1 MPDSLPLHYQN
12 PGTGAP
18 LRASLVNRVERF
30 STAGILL
37 ILLVIMP
44 GLYKAGAIDII
55 VINQLG
61 RFLCYAIAAIG
72 IDLVWGYCGVLSLCQ
87 AMFFCFGGYAIGM
100 HMALHGPLDGDN
112 IPRCLFVVT
121 SVVKGFQLPAF
132 WKPFQTLPMAL
143 ILAMAIPGIA
153 SFIFGYFAFRSRVR
167 GVYFSII
174 TQATTVA
181 VAMIFR
187 RNETRLC
194 GTNGL
199 TNFVTLGGMDLQ
211 SPGTRLALYFITV
224 VTLIVVY
231 LICRFIIASRLGRL
245 LVAVRD
251 NESRLRFAGYQPVT
265 IKAFAF
271 TAAGVIA
278 GIGGLLYTPQNG
290 IITPFKMEPI
300 ESIMM
305 VLWVAV
311 GGRGTLA
318 GAVVGS
324 LLVNYVGS
332 LFSSW
337 LPNAWPFVQGG
348 LFILVVLLMP
358 DGIVGTWRKRSTG
371 ETVAPAPIAE
381 DDDPTPEAMA
391 SLQGGHA

>member
-1 MPDSLPLHYQN
+1 MPDAAPM
-12 PGTGAP
+12 P
-18 LRASLVNRVERF
+18 LRGHFVARTEFAATGLV
-30 STAGILL
+30 LL
-37 ILLVIMP
+37 TLLVIMP
-44 GLYKAGAIDII
+44 GLYKLGAIDVI
-55 VINQLG
+55 VLNQLG
-61 RFLCYAIAAIG
+61 RFLCYAIAALG
-72 IDLVWGYCGVLSLCQ
+72 IDLIWGYCGILSLCQ

-100 HMALHGPLDGDN
+100 HLALHGPLDGDG
-112 IPRCLFVVT
+112 IPRCLYVVT

-132 WKPFQTLPMAL
+132 WRPFQTLPAAIAL
-143 ILAMAIPGIA
+143 SLVVPGLLA
-153 SFIFGYFAFRSRVR
+153 FVFGYFAFRSRVR

-181 VAMIFR
+181 VALIFR

-199 TNFVTLGGMDLQ
+199 TNFETIAGFDLRA
-211 SPGTRLALYFITV
+211 PGTKLALYFLTV
-224 VTLIVVY
+224 FTLIVVY
-231 LICRFIIASRLGRL
+231 VVCRGITRSRLGRL
-245 LVAVRD
+245 LLAVRD

-265 IKAFAF
+265 VKAFAF

-278 GIGGLLYTPQNG
+278 GIGGMLYTPQNG

-300 ESIMM
+300 ESILM

-332 LFSSW
+332 FFSSA
-337 LPNAWPFVQGG
+337 LPGAWPFVQGG
-348 LFILVVLLMP
+348 LFIAVVLLLP
-358 DGIVGTWRKRSTG
+358 DGIVGAWRKFATG
-371 ETVAPAPIAE
+371 GRNGTRAEEAPPSAHEVPLSVSNRVELNGSA
-381 DDDPTPEAMA
+381 A
-391 SLQGGHA
+391 

>member
-1 MPDSLPLHYQN
+1 MPESLLATRPQ
-12 PGTGAP
+12 
-18 LRASLVNRVERF
+18 RARLADGIEMG
-30 STAGILL
+30 STVVVVL
-37 ILLVIMP
+37 ILLVLMP
-44 GLYKAGAIDII
+44 LLYKVGVIDVI
-55 VINQLG
+55 VLNQLG
-61 RFLCYAIAAIG
+61 RFLCYAIAALG
-72 IDLVWGYCGVLSLCQ
+72 IDLIWGYCGILSLCQ

-100 HMALHGPLDGDN
+100 HLALHGPLDGDG

-121 SVVKGFQLPAF
+121 SVVKGFQLPTF
-132 WKPFQTLPMAL
+132 WRPFQTLPAAVAL
-143 ILAMAIPGIA
+143 CLFVPGVLA
-153 SFIFGYFAFRSRVR
+153 FVFGYFAFRSRVR

-181 VAMIFR
+181 VALIFR

-199 TNFVTLGGMDLQ
+199 TNFETLAGYDLRAP
-211 SPGTRLALYFITV
+211 STKLGLYLVTV

-231 LICRFIIASRLGRL
+231 LICRAITRSRLGRL
-245 LVAVRD
+245 LLAVRD

-278 GIGGLLYTPQNG
+278 GIGGMLYTPQNG

-300 ESIMM
+300 ESILM

-324 LLVNYVGS
+324 LIVNYVGS
-332 LFSSW
+332 FFSSA
-337 LPNAWPFVQGG
+337 LPGAWPFIQGG
-348 LFILVVLLMP
+348 LFIAVVLLLP
-358 DGIVGTWRKRSTG
+358 DGIVGAWRKWTTG
-371 ETVAPAPIAE
+371 DRGIPSATTEPDDAPAPGSE
-381 DDDPTPEAMA
+381 
-391 SLQGGHA
+391 LQATTRIGFNGGAA

>member
-1 MPDSLPLHYQN
+1 MPESLLATRPQ
-12 PGTGAP
+12 
-18 LRASLVNRVERF
+18 RARLADGIEMG
-30 STAGILL
+30 STVVVLL
-37 ILLVIMP
+37 ILLVLMP
-44 GLYKAGAIDII
+44 LLYKVGVIDVI
-55 VINQLG
+55 VLNQLG
-61 RFLCYAIAAIG
+61 RFLCYAIAALG
-72 IDLVWGYCGVLSLCQ
+72 IDLIWGYCGILSLCQ

-100 HMALHGPLDGDN
+100 HLALHGPLDGDG

-121 SVVKGFQLPAF
+121 SVVKGFQLPTF
-132 WKPFQTLPMAL
+132 WRPFQTLPAAVAL
-143 ILAMAIPGIA
+143 CLFVPGVLA
-153 SFIFGYFAFRSRVR
+153 FVFGYFAFRSRVR

-181 VAMIFR
+181 VALIFR

-199 TNFVTLGGMDLQ
+199 TNFETLAGYDLRAP
-211 SPGTRLALYFITV
+211 STKLGLYLVTV

-231 LICRFIIASRLGRL
+231 LICRAITRSRLGRL
-245 LVAVRD
+245 LLAVRD

-278 GIGGLLYTPQNG
+278 GIGGMLYTPQNG

-300 ESIMM
+300 ESILM

-324 LLVNYVGS
+324 LIVNYVGS
-332 LFSSW
+332 FFSSA
-337 LPNAWPFVQGG
+337 LPGAWPFIQGG
-348 LFILVVLLMP
+348 LFIAVVLLLP
-358 DGIVGTWRKRSTG
+358 DGIVGAWRKWTTG
-371 ETVAPAPIAE
+371 DRGIPSATTEPDDAPLPGSE
-381 DDDPTPEAMA
+381 
-391 SLQGGHA
+391 LQATTRIGFNGGAA